1 MLMLTGPLLELRN
14 KAAYRD
20 ELSATFVG
28 RDRILLLNST
38 QQSRANHPLEPCV
51 EEKTHTHTHTEP
63 NSFTANLLTT
73 IYHIWLHVFQSVLEH
88 IWPGFDCAFKGRR
101 SVLTRAPSWAGRFPG
116 IRPCKTGSISTSLLT
131 DLQQL
136 FYNVNEGRLTHSEVS
151 PLFRG
156 FPSVRWLWI
165 RAVSKGNFC
174 YPLHLNLA
182 LKTLKFTW
190 NIHRSYLFINININL
205 FQSIGL
211 CDITQ

>member
-1 MLMLTGPLLELRN
+1 MLTLTGPFLPLRN
-14 KAAYRD
+14 NAAYRE

-28 RDRILLLNST
+28 RDRILLLKCTQKST
-38 QQSRANHPLEPCV
+38 TNHPLEPCV
-51 EEKTHTHTHTEP
+51 EKKHTEP

-136 FYNVNEGRLTHSEVS
+136 FYNVNEGRVTDREVS

-156 FPSVRWLWI
+156 FSSMRWLWI

-174 YPLHLNLA
+174 YQLHLSLA
-182 LKTLKFTW
+182 LKALW
-190 NIHRSYLFINININL
+190 NLPEISANL
-205 FQSIGL
+205 TSS
-211 CDITQ
+211 